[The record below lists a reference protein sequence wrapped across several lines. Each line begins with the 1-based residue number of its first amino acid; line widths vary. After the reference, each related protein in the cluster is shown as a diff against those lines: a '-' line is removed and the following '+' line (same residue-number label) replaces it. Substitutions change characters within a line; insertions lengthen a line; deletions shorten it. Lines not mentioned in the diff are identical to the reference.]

1 MVRRRKKLTTV
12 QTLALVLFSA
22 LLVYLI
28 DWFIL
33 RPLGMPTTVEFF
45 IDVVLFYVFFKLIQK
60 EAPKLLH

>member
-1 MVRRRKKLTTV
+1 MVRRRRKLTNV

-22 LLVYLI
+22 LVVYVV

-33 RPLGMPTTVEFF
+33 RPLGILPIVEFL
-45 IDVVLFYVFFKLIQK
+45 IDVVLFYVFFKLVQK

>member
-1 MVRRRKKLTTV
+1 MARRRRKLTNV

-22 LLVYLI
+22 LVVYVV

-33 RPLGMPTTVEFF
+33 RPLGILPIVEFL

-60 EAPKLLH
+60 EAPSMLH

>member
-1 MVRRRKKLTTV
+1 MRKRIRKLTNI
-12 QTLALVLFSA
+12 QTFSLVIFSVIF
-22 LLVYLI
+22 VYFV

-33 RPLGMPTTVEFF
+33 RSLGILPSVEFF